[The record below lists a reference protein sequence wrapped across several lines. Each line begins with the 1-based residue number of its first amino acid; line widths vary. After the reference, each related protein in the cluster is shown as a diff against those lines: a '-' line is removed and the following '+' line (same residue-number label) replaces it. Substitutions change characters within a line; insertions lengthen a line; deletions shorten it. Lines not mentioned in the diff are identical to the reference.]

1 MASKVEMSQ
10 KFSEILGLKWKPVAV
25 KLIKDGEPLP
35 KGIAS
40 LNRRL
45 RHCQSVM
52 LARKGKT
59 LLMTPDKHACPD
71 GSALLGMTKMP
82 EKLANGKLYMGFGKF
97 KTITQAKRMV
107 EERPSLEAKGGI
119 KATWV
124 SPLDEASFTPDVIVF
139 TVNPEQAMWFV
150 CAMSYATGERSF
162 FNTSGFN
169 AMCIDVT
176 LTPYL
181 TGKPNFSFGCH
192 GARGSTDLGE
202 NEMLVGIPWKM
213 IPPILESLSSFP
225 NKLIVDQKKKVWNLD
240 EQLKNET
247 IGAQPV
253 INLEKCNGCGI
264 CVDMCVMNCY
274 EVANGKARVVNAKAC
289 VTCDVCK
296 GYCPNKAIEIKSS
309 KR

>member
-1 MASKVEMSQ
+1 MPSKAEMSQ
-10 KFSEILGLKWKPVAV
+10 KFSQILGLKWKPVAV
-25 KLIKDGEPLP
+25 KLIKNDEPLP
-35 KGIAS
+35 KNIPP

-52 LARKGKT
+52 IARKGKT

-97 KTITQAKRMV
+97 KSITQAKRMLD
-107 EERPSLEAKGGI
+107 ERPSLEAKGGI
-119 KATWV
+119 KATLV
-124 SPLDEASFTPDVIVF
+124 APLDEATFTPDVVIF
-139 TVNPEQAMWFV
+139 TINPEQAMWFV
-150 CAMSYATGERSF
+150 CAISYSTGERSF

-169 AMCIDVT
+169 AMCIDAT

-213 IPPILESLSSFP
+213 VPSILESLSSFP
-225 NKLIVDQKKKVWNLD
+225 NKLIVDQQKKVWNLD
-240 EQLKNET
+240 EQLSKET
-247 IGAQPV
+247 IGASPV
-253 INLEKCNGCGI
+253 IDLDKCDGCGI
-264 CVDMCVMNCY
+264 CVDMCVKNCF
-274 EVANGKARVVNAKAC
+274 EVANGKAKVVNGKAC
-289 VTCDVCK
+289 VTCDVCQ
-296 GYCPNKAIEIKSS
+296 GYCPNKAIHIKVP
-309 KR
+309 KA